1 MELICRDHN
10 ATSYSTETKSAD
22 LDLSSPVFAEIITL
36 RAIALKLFSPNNRL
50 SLSCRDHNATSY
62 STETFYSRR
71 SSPGPNFA
79 EIITLRAIALKQ
91 DDGMVVG
98 TSKLSRDH
106 NATSYSTETAVNA
119 LVADFL
125 SRRDHNATSYS
136 TETQY

>member
-1 MELICRDHN
+1 MPGRDHN
-10 ATSYSTETKSAD
+10 ATSYSTETRK
-22 LDLSSPVFAEIITL
+22 VQ
-36 RAIALKLFSPNNRL
+36 ALKFPSVV
-50 SLSCRDHNATSY
+50 
-62 STETFYSRR
+62 
-71 SSPGPNFA
+71 A